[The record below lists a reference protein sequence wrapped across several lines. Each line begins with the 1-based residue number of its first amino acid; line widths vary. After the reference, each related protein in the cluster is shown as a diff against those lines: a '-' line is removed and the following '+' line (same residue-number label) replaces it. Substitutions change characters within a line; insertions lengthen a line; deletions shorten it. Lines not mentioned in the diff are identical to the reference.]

1 MHKMKYVQFGMTD
14 LQVSAVALG
23 CMSLT
28 EETVE
33 QGKAT
38 VLRAFELGINFF
50 DTADIYS
57 RGQSEV
63 ILGEALREGKIPREK
78 TVIASKCGIIFQ
90 DMNEAYNYKAYDLS
104 CDYIKESCEASLLRL
119 GFDYIDFYQ
128 PHRIDYLT
136 HPEETACALEE
147 LKAEGKIRHAGISN
161 YTSDEIRALSN
172 YTRLESLQTQFSL
185 LHIEPLETGLAS
197 VCLEKKM
204 STLCWSPLHKGILT
218 GKKSLPHNDWQS
230 QREVGI
236 VAQVQP
242 FAEKYGVTLG
252 QLSLSWLMHLPGPVI
267 PLVGTANP
275 DHIAEATAAVNITLA
290 RDDWY
295 ELMVIARGRPMPW
308 GQRPYV
314 YVKER

>member
-1 MHKMKYVQFGMTD
+1 MAKMKYVPFGKTD

-28 EETVE
+28 PETVE
-33 QGKAT
+33 PGKAT

-63 ILGEALREGKIPREK
+63 ILGEALREGKIPREEM
-78 TVIASKCGIIFQ
+78 VIASKCGIIFQ
-90 DMNEAYNYKAYDLS
+90 GMNEAYNYKAYDIS
-104 CDYIKESCEASLLRL
+104 YDYIKESCENSLKLL
-119 GFDYIDFYQ
+119 GCDYIDLYQ
-128 PHRIDYLT
+128 LHRIDYLT
-136 HPEETACALEE
+136 HPEETARALEE
-147 LKAEGKIRHAGISN
+147 LKTEGKIRHAGISN
-161 YTSDEIRALSN
+161 YTSDEIRALST

-185 LHIEPLETGLAS
+185 LHIEPLETGLAA

-204 STLCWSPLHKGILT
+204 GTLCWSPLHRGILT
-218 GKKSLPHNDWQS
+218 GTKSLPHSDWQL

-236 VAQVQP
+236 VAQLQP
-242 FAEKYGVTLG
+242 FAEKYDVTLG
-252 QLSLSWLMHLPGPVI
+252 QLSLAWLMHLPGPVI

-275 DHIAEATAAVNITLA
+275 DHIAEATAAINITLA